1 MADTV
6 SKKKSLKPTQETV
19 ARVFT
24 AQGEEKGTFSLPGM
38 IFNVVASATLLAQ
51 YVRVYL
57 SNQRQGTHKTKTRG
71 EVSGST
77 KKIYRQKG
85 TGRARH
91 GAKMAPIFVG
101 GGIAHGPS
109 VRTHALSMN
118 KKQRQKALY
127 RGLTL
132 KAEQNKVLVVE
143 GISAFKGKTK
153 EMASLMKTMNL
164 EPQKT
169 LVVYSPEQAEL
180 FQKLMSNVNDARTSQ
195 DRLMNAY
202 DVLRADTLVF
212 THEALNDF
220 LAFREATK

>member
-1 MADTV
+1 MTTTT
-6 SKKKSLKPTQETV
+6 SKTTAKKPTVEAV
-19 ARVFT
+19 ARVFNV
-24 AQGEEKGTFSLPGM
+24 QGEEKGTFSLPAL
-38 IFNVVASATLLAQ
+38 IFNVMASASLLAQ

-109 VRTHALSMN
+109 VRTHALSLN
-118 KKQRQKALY
+118 KKQRQKALL

-132 KAEQNKVLVVE
+132 KAEANSVIVLE
-143 GISAFKGKTK
+143 GISTFKGKTK
-153 EMASLMKTMNL
+153 EMTSLLKTMNL
-164 EPQKT
+164 QPRKT
-169 LVVYSPEQAEL
+169 LVIYAPDQAEL
-180 FQKLMSNVNDARTSQ
+180 FQKLMSNMKDARTSQ

-202 DVLRADTLVF
+202 DVLRAEVLVF
-212 THEALNDF
+212 THEAMNDF
-220 LAFREATK
+220 LAFRGTTK